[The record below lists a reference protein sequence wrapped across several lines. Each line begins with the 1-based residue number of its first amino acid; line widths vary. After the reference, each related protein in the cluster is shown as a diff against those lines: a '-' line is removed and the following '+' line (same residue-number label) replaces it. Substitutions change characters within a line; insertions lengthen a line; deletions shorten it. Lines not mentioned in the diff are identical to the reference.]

1 MLKPMQKFQSEQL
14 NQYEQSNIEIL
25 DPQTLQKLKNGDW
38 SNAPTQILKCISCG
52 ENKITMP
59 IVAYYGF
66 CPTKLF
72 CYDCQHKSYGK
83 RK

>member
-1 MLKPMQKFQSEQL
+1 MSRIIIMLKPMQKFQSEQL

-59 IVAYYGF
+59 IVA
-66 CPTKLF
+66 
-72 CYDCQHKSYGK
+72 
-83 RK
+83 